1 MKALIYCDLS
11 FKDSSSDENI
21 YTEEGKISRDLMFL
35 IVIFENTWDSMYRL
49 KIICLLEMER
59 WKMTAVIEVEN
70 LQKKYGENIVLKDI
84 SFEVKKGEV
93 FALLG
98 TKAT

>member
-1 MKALIYCDLS
+1 
-11 FKDSSSDENI
+11 
-21 YTEEGKISRDLMFL
+21 
-35 IVIFENTWDSMYRL
+35 
-49 KIICLLEMER
+49 
-59 WKMTAVIEVEN
+59 MTAVIEVEN